1 MNDGVIGPGGETMVS
16 GPEGSI
22 QLNKDDSMV
31 VGTDLFGGDKNKSGG
46 GSMQGPSIDLTPM
59 ITAINAVK
67 VSIDRL
73 YGKDT
78 SIYMD
83 SKKVGTSLSQGSH
96 KVA

>member
-1 MNDGVIGPGGETMVS
+1 
-16 GPEGSI
+16 
-22 QLNKDDSMV
+22 
-31 VGTDLFGGDKNKSGG
+31 
-46 GSMQGPSIDLTPM
+46 M

-83 SKKVGTSLSQGSH
+83 GKKVGTTLSQGSH